1 MSVAKTATSITP
13 PPSSGPPGPARSA
26 VPPAAAPEGGGVTI
40 KVLLFA
46 QLRDRF
52 GADELAVALPQEATG
67 ADLLSW
73 LGGRNPNVAGLLGVS
88 RLAVNCEYVSQ
99 DHTLQDAD
107 EVVVI
112 PPVSGG

>member
-1 MSVAKTATSITP
+1 MSAAKTTTSI
-13 PPSSGPPGPARSA
+13 
-26 VPPAAAPEGGGVTI
+26 TI

-73 LGGRNPNVAGLLGVS
+73 LCGCNPNVAGLLGVS
-88 RLAVNCEYVSQ
+88 RLAVNCEYVPA
-99 DHTLQDAD
+99 DRELHEGD
-107 EVVVI
+107 EVVI
-112 PPVSGG
+112 LPPVSGG